1 MAIQSLDEAI
11 KCDSG
16 NVNTAFYRGIVLG
29 KMKKHEEALNCFENI
44 CRKHPKHMDAYFHK
58 GMELAE
64 LGKHDRA
71 LAIFDKLL
79 QIHEGNVNVIYA
91 MARSNAAI
99 ANIGRALYLLE
110 LAVKKDR
117 KTIKKWALEDEFFD
131 SLQDEPKFRKL
142 IR

>member
-1 MAIQSLDEAI
+1 
-11 KCDSG
+11 
-16 NVNTAFYRGIVLG
+16 
-29 KMKKHEEALNCFENI
+29 
-44 CRKHPKHMDAYFHK
+44 MDAFFHK

-64 LGKHDRA
+64 LGKHDKA

-79 QIHEGNVNVIYA
+79 QMHEGNVNVIYA

-99 ANIGRALYLLE
+99 ANIGRAIYLLE
-110 LAVKKDR
+110 LAVKKDK

>member
-1 MAIQSLDEAI
+1 MSETPQTYGCI
-11 KCDSG
+11 
-16 NVNTAFYRGIVLG
+16 
-29 KMKKHEEALNCFENI
+29 
-44 CRKHPKHMDAYFHK
+44 FHK

-64 LGKHDRA
+64 LGKHDKA

-99 ANIGRALYLLE
+99 SNIGRALYLLE

-117 KTIKKWALEDEFFD
+117 KTI
-131 SLQDEPKFRKL
+131 
-142 IR
+142 

>member
-1 MAIQSLDEAI
+1 
-11 KCDSG
+11 
-16 NVNTAFYRGIVLG
+16 
-29 KMKKHEEALNCFENI
+29 
-44 CRKHPKHMDAYFHK
+44 MDAYFHK

-64 LGKHDRA
+64 LGKHDKA

-99 ANIGRALYLLE
+99 SNIGRALYLLE

-117 KTIKKWALEDEFFD
+117 KTIKKWALEDKFFD
-131 SLQDEPKFRKL
+131 SLQDELKFRKL

>member
-1 MAIQSLDEAI
+1 
-11 KCDSG
+11 
-16 NVNTAFYRGIVLG
+16 
-29 KMKKHEEALNCFENI
+29 
-44 CRKHPKHMDAYFHK
+44 MDAFFHK

-64 LGKHDRA
+64 LGKHDKA

-110 LAVKKDR
+110 LAMKKDR
-117 KTIKKWALEDEFFD
+117 TTIKKWALEDEFFD

>member
-1 MAIQSLDEAI
+1 M
-11 KCDSG
+11 DSY
-16 NVNTAFYRGIVLG
+16 FQIG
-29 KMKKHEEALNCFENI
+29 K
-44 CRKHPKHMDAYFHK
+44 
-58 GMELAE
+58 ELAE
-64 LGKHDRA
+64 LGKHDKA

-79 QIHEGNVNVIYA
+79 QIHEGNVNVVYA
-91 MARSNAAI
+91 MARSNADI

-117 KTIKKWALEDEFFD
+117 KTIKKWALEDGFFD

>member
-1 MAIQSLDEAI
+1 
-11 KCDSG
+11 
-16 NVNTAFYRGIVLG
+16 
-29 KMKKHEEALNCFENI
+29 MKKHEEALNCFENI
-44 CRKHPKHMDAYFHK
+44 CRKHPKHMDAFFHK

-64 LGKHDRA
+64 LGKHDKA

-79 QIHEGNVNVIYA
+79 QMHEGNVNVIYA

-99 ANIGRALYLLE
+99 ANIGRAIYLLE
-110 LAVKKDR
+110 LAVKKDK